1 MNQNYSQD
9 PYRQPYRQPSR
20 RPGGPSPNAPQG
32 APQGRPRSPYG
43 SAPNGAGREVPRQNR
58 SANPGRVP
66 PRPSAPAPRSPRPA
80 GQPNYQPRQQSNHGP
95 VYGSRRTQG
104 HAPQTGRPH
113 PYAQGQDPAPRNK
126 GKHKKSAPPKK
137 GGVPKWLLITLD
149 VLIVVIICFALY
161 FIIKPKIEEKNR
173 DNFKQEL
180 LDEFEKKKQVIKVNV
195 PKDFGKV
202 TGEPD
207 EVFGLDFVDNT
218 MDNTSDEVSLT
229 YVGRLSVPKIQVVTP
244 LAAMSNG
251 VDYVS
256 LRFGAG
262 LHPDFAGIGEPGLSC
277 VFGHRFLTSGKD
289 FNRLDEVVAGD
300 QFYIDYAPT
309 GKRYFYSVYDQVI
322 IDQDELPARVYEHF
336 DDDRMVLITCH
347 PPVYDVST
355 ERLLVYA
362 KAEPDLT
369 IDIPD

>member
-9 PYRQPYRQPSR
+9 PYRQPHRQQPPR
-20 RPGGPSPNAPQG
+20 RPGGPN
-32 APQGRPRSPYG
+32 APQGRPRPPYAN
-43 SAPNGAGREVPRQNR
+43 APNGAGRDVPRQHR
-58 SANPGRVP
+58 AANPGRVA
-66 PRPSAPAPRSPRPA
+66 PRPGGPAPRGPRPA
-80 GQPNYQPRQQSNHGP
+80 GQPSYPPRQQANNGP
-95 VYGSRRTQG
+95 TYNGHRPQG
-104 HAPQTGRPH
+104 HSPQPGRPYN
-113 PYAQGQDPAPRNK
+113 YAQGQAPAPRK
-126 GKHKKSAPPKK
+126 GKQKKSAPAKK

-149 VLIVVIICFALY
+149 LLIVVIICFALY

-173 DNFKQEL
+173 DDFKQEL
-180 LDEFEKKKQVIKVNV
+180 LEEFEKKKQVIKVNV

-207 EVFGLDFVDNT
+207 GAFGLEFVDNT
-218 MDNTSDEVSLT
+218 MDNSSDEVSLT
-229 YVGRLSVPKIQVVTP
+229 YVGRLSLPKIQVVTP

-262 LHPDFAGIGEPGLSC
+262 IHPDFAGIGEPGLSC

-309 GKRYFYSVYDQVI
+309 GKRYFYTVYDQLI
-322 IDQDELPARVYEHF
+322 IDQDELPSRVYEHF

-347 PPVYDVST
+347 PPVYEVST